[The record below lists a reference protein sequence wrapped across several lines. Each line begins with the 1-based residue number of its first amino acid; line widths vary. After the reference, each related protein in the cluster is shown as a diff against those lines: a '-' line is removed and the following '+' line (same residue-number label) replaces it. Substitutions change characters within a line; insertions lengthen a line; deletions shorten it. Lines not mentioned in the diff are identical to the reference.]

1 MNAEKGYLLL
11 AEDDPDIRELLEMT
25 LMIREYRVVTAVN
38 GRQALEIVQKEQP
51 AIVIADIMMP
61 HLDGYG
67 LVHRLRIAPE
77 TRSIPVIFITAASV
91 ASEDREFAL
100 KIGVARIVPKPVDLA
115 MFLDIVDGLL
125 ASSPAAPI
133 EPVDEF
139 KYYDDYR
146 RLLETK
152 LEQKEKQIARSE
164 RLAGGQSD
172 VRDRDLQDSLRHAVR
187 DREEMEELLR
197 EIQKQLDRI
206 DGR

>member
-1 MNAEKGYLLL
+1 MNMEKGYLLL
-11 AEDDPDIRELLEMT
+11 VEDDIDILELLETT

-38 GRQALEIVQKEQP
+38 GRKALEIIQKEHP

-77 TRSIPVIFITAASV
+77 TRHIPVVFITASYV

-100 KIGVARIVPKPVDLA
+100 KIGVASIIPKPVDLA
-115 MFLDIVDGLL
+115 MFLEIVEALL
-125 ASSPAAPI
+125 KKAPAVPAQL
-133 EPVDEF
+133 VDEF
-139 KYYDDYR
+139 RYYDEYR

-152 LEQKEKQIARSE
+152 LEQKTKQISRSE
-164 RLAGGQSD
+164 HLLGSQADG
-172 VRDRDLQDSLRHAVR
+172 RDKDLQDSLRHVVR
-187 DREEMEELLR
+187 DRDEILELLG

-206 DGR
+206 NGK